1 MEKMFVSDVSVKGM
15 LYAQTLRSPV
25 AKGRLVDV
33 QAPKLPSSYTL
44 ISAEDIAG
52 KNQVEGLAVPIFAFD
67 ELSYIGEPVAL
78 LVGPDEAKL
87 EEFASQCVVTAE
99 EEKPDSRNPPPPEEG
114 ADPAQPCRK
123 YTTGDFSAIV
133 SGAETLLDGS
143 YTTGIQEHWYSE
155 AHGAVAVFREGNLTI
170 HTATQWPYHVKRSAA
185 VAVKIDEDSVVVEQ
199 TGLGIHLEGKLW
211 YPSLIACQAAVAA
224 CVTGKPVKLMLT
236 REEDFRFSPK
246 RAAADIQ
253 ICSIFDNKGT
263 VLGTE
268 IRPVI
273 NLGAGKA
280 FAGELLDQTCLGCIG
295 MYKLGTI
302 NLEGCAVTANIPPQG
317 PMGGFGLSQGFFA
330 AECHVSRIA
339 DSLRQD
345 PAEWRKQNCLQK
357 GGSLA
362 IGVPLKDP
370 VPIPQLIDTA
380 AAMGDYYRKWAS
392 YELLRR
398 SRNEAG
404 WEIKSEPLRG
414 IGIATA
420 FQGAGLL
427 YSGADKG
434 GGGVELT
441 LEKDGSL
448 IIKTSILSSGEDSI
462 RVWKDIAAEL
472 LSVESDNVR
481 IANDGAAP
489 DSGPSGFSR
498 NVTVVT
504 KLVEKCCQSIR
515 KQRFR
520 DPLPITVRRTV
531 KPDKMIPWNGGEG
544 EKPIDSAVF
553 AHPGWGAAAVEI
565 EIDPVSF
572 QPHVRGV
579 WLAVDGGKILSQVK
593 ARRSLKTAV
602 IHALSWVSHE
612 DIAYIDGKIPEA
624 CFRRYSLLSTMEAP
638 PINIDFIFNDAAA
651 PKGIGEL
658 PFSCI
663 PAAYVQAVSQA
674 MNHSFEK
681 IPLGALDIWNAWQSK
696 RIETKDGKKVEAEV
710 LA

>member
-1 MEKMFVSDVSVKGM
+1 MDTMFVIDVSVKGM
-15 LYAQTLRSPV
+15 LYAQTIRSPV
-25 AKGRLVDV
+25 AKGRLVGIET
-33 QAPKLPSSYTL
+33 PRLPNSYTL
-44 ISAEDIAG
+44 ISARHITG
-52 KNQVEGLAVPIFAFD
+52 KNQLEDLPVPIFASD

-87 EEFASQCVVTAE
+87 EEFASQCVVTV
-99 EEKPDSRNPPPPEEG
+99 EEKKPGFQNPPMPEEG
-114 ADPAQPCRK
+114 VDLGRK
-123 YTTGDFSAIV
+123 YNTGDFSTIV
-133 SGAETLLDGS
+133 SGADTLLDGS
-143 YTTGIQEHWYSE
+143 YTTSIQEHWYSE
-155 AHGAVAVFREGNLTI
+155 AHGAVAVFRDGKLTI
-170 HTATQWPYHVKRSAA
+170 HTATQWPSHVKRSAA
-185 VAVKIDEDSVVVEQ
+185 AVVKIDEDSVAVEQ
-199 TGLGIHLEGKLW
+199 TDPGIHLEGKLW
-211 YPSLIACQAAVAA
+211 YPSLIACQAAAA
-224 CVTGKPVKLMLT
+224 SRATGKPVKLMLT

-246 RAAADIQ
+246 RGAADIQ

-273 NLGAGKA
+273 NLGAQKA

-295 MYKLGTI
+295 IYKLGKI
-302 NLEGCAVTANIPPQG
+302 NLEGFAVTANIPPQG
-317 PMGGFGLSQGFFA
+317 PMGGLGLSQGFFA

-362 IGVPLKDP
+362 IGVQLKDQ

-398 SRNEAG
+398 SRNEAD
-404 WEIKSEPLRG
+404 WEIKAEPLRG

-420 FQGAGLL
+420 FQGAGFL
-427 YSGADKG
+427 YNADKG
-434 GGGVELT
+434 AGGVELT

-448 IIKTSILSSGEDSI
+448 IIKTSILSSGEGSTRI
-462 RVWKDIAAEL
+462 WKDIAAEV
-472 LSVESDNVR
+472 LSVESDKVKIEN
-481 IANDGAAP
+481 GGTAP

-498 NVTVVT
+498 NVTVIT

-531 KPDKMIPWNGGEG
+531 KPEKMIPWNGGEG

-553 AHPGWGAAAVEI
+553 AHPGWGAAVVEI

-579 WLAVDGGKILSQVK
+579 WLAVDGGKILSQVR

-612 DIAYIDGKIPEA
+612 QIGYTGGKIPED

-638 PINIDFIFNDAAA
+638 PVHIDFIFNDTAA

-674 MNHSFEK
+674 MNHPFEK

-696 RIETKDGKKVEAEV
+696 KTEVKDGKKVEAEV